1 MEQLSRQDQF
11 IKDLLLKTLDVWKI
25 DENFIKNMI
34 EDKNNN
40 PYKDLMGVIQVG
52 YSLNSNLKIT
62 F

>member
-1 MEQLSRQDQF
+1 MEQLSRQDRF